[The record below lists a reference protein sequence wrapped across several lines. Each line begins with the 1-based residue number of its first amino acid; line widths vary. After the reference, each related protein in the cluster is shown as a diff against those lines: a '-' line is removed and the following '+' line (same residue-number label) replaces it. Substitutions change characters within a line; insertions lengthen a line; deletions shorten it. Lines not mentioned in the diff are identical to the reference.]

1 MRVSQEEKNRSHER
15 IVASA
20 ARLIRT
26 GGVEGASVGDVMSEA
41 GLTHGGFYRHFDT
54 KDAMVAAAMRSA
66 FGEFTSALD
75 ERFEQIEPA
84 TAVADYIAMY
94 LSDPHVTHPERGC
107 PMPALGADIA
117 RASESLKREFG
128 AGLAATVARLA
139 RGLEGSEEERRGK
152 AARKLAML
160 VGAVLIARASD
171 PETGRA
177 VLDACRKAPGD
188 G

>member
-20 ARLIRT
+20 SRLLRR

-54 KDAMVAAAMRSA
+54 KDAMVAAALGSA
-66 FGEFTSALD
+66 FAEFTEALD
-75 ERFEQIEPA
+75 ERFAQTGPGD
-84 TAVADYIAMY
+84 AVADYVAMY
-94 LSDPHVTHPERGC
+94 LSDGHVTHPERGC

-117 RASESLKREFG
+117 RASENLKQAFG
-128 AGLAATVARLA
+128 AGLAAIIARLA
-139 RGLEGSEEERRGK
+139 RGIEGHEEEKREK

-171 PETGRA
+171 PEMGRA